1 MKTPT
6 TNPPIKLTKVPFG
19 KWLTPEEIFNYSQLE
34 ELARLLKMALEQK
47 FPFVLTGEA
56 GVGKT
61 TAVYSVVSQLPTNK
75 YSTVYLGQDQDG
87 TNLIKRLAGS
97 LGLQPKASRKHTWMQ
112 ISQLLADNLSEQ
124 GKTPVVIV
132 DEAHL
137 VDDSTLE
144 DLRLLTNNDFDRSS
158 PLALILMGQLP
169 LRTRLKA
176 PGFEALNQRLR
187 FRYALEGF
195 TEEETVAYVK
205 HHLRLAEVAEEL
217 FTPDA
222 LKILFQESRGILRE
236 INNFATLAVLRAESS
251 KSSKVDLKMMRKI
264 LDQRELN

>member
-6 TNPPIKLTKVPFG
+6 TDPPIKLTKVPFG
-19 KWLTPEEIFNYSQLE
+19 KGLTPDELFNYSQLE
-34 ELARLLKMALEQK
+34 ELTRLLNMALEQK
-47 FPFVLTGEA
+47 IPFVLTGEA

-87 TNLIKRLAGS
+87 TNLIKRLAAG
-97 LGLQPKASRKHTWMQ
+97 LGLQPKSSRKHTWMQ
-112 ISQLLADNLSEQ
+112 ISQLLSDNLSEQ
-124 GKTPVVIV
+124 GKTPVVII

-137 VDDSTLE
+137 IDDSTLE

-176 PGFEALNQRLR
+176 PGFEALSQRLR
-187 FRYALEGF
+187 YRYALEGF
-195 TEEETVAYVK
+195 TEEETLAYIK
-205 HHLRLAEVAEEL
+205 HHLRLAGAPEDV
-217 FTPDA
+217 FTPEA
-222 LKILFQESRGILRE
+222 GKLLFQESRGILRE
-236 INNFATLAVLRAESS
+236 INNFATLAILRAEATLST
-251 KSSKVDLKMMRKI
+251 KIDIKLLRKI